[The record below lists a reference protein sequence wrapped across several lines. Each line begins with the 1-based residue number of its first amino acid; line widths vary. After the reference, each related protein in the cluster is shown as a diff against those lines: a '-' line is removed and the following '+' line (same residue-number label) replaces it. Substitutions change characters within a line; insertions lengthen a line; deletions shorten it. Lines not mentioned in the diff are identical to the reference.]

1 LALLLLALAAAGCGG
16 PENSGLDALEL
27 RTVTLPD
34 GQKVRAE
41 VEMDA
46 ADMQKGM
53 MFRDSLARGRGML
66 FIHQAPG
73 QYPYWMYQMKIPL
86 DIVWMDHDHR
96 IVEISADTPPCTT
109 KASLCANYGGHEI
122 AQFVLE
128 LGAGEAKREGLS
140 LGQKLDF

>member
-1 LALLLLALAAAGCGG
+1 
-16 PENSGLDALEL
+16 
-27 RTVTLPD
+27 
-34 GQKVRAE
+34 
-41 VEMDA
+41 
-46 ADMQKGM
+46 
-53 MFRDSLARGRGML
+53 ML